1 VLSQRVQ
8 PLNAVICHSFA
19 GAFRAMPRS
28 AGPSPG
34 CFVTIAGP
42 AMGEV
47 ALGYPTAG
55 DPLFQ
60 GAPVSTGMLGEWT
73 GAVAA
78 GEPRSALAGRRIRA
92 GGAHMG
98 CRHECHERA
107 GPGGA

>member
-1 VLSQRVQ
+1 MLSHRVQ
-8 PLNAVICHSFA
+8 PLNAVICHSLA

-34 CFVTIAGP
+34 CFATIAGP

-47 ALGYPTAG
+47 ALGHPTA
-55 DPLFQ
+55 
-60 GAPVSTGMLGEWT
+60 
-73 GAVAA
+73 
-78 GEPRSALAGRRIRA
+78 
-92 GGAHMG
+92 GAHMG